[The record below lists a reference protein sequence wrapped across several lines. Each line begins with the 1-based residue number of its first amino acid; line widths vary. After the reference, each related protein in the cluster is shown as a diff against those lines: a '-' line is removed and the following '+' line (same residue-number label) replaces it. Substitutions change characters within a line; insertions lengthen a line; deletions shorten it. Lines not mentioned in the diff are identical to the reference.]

1 MTDKAMTMGG
11 TPSDLQGASV
21 DFLMNCYKDLS
32 SKILDINAVR
42 YEVALELNK
51 HGIKTSALETTCRG
65 GSS

>member
-1 MTDKAMTMGG
+1 MTVRESPD
-11 TPSDLQGASV
+11 DFQGASV
-21 DFLMNCYKDLS
+21 DFLMKCYKNLS
-32 SKILDINAVR
+32 EKIVEINAVR